1 MENDS
6 NNNNDQSHHHGHHQY
21 GGEPLNEADQM
32 AASVVAGLS
41 SAGKHGRDN
50 DGGDQHDAAGG
61 GSALV
66 KKTRVEQ
73 EPEAEF
79 VVDEAERP
87 EFLPL
92 AAAEPAPA
100 AVLPAI
106 VLEEPESAIAAAVGG
121 DTVLVSAAAVELG
134 PYPFFYY
141 VDHSTDMDD
150 DPLTP
155 LTAPG
160 RVPNFPA
167 KMHAILSRSDLHEI
181 ISWQPHGRSFKVHRP
196 RLFEANVISTYFE
209 HSKFSSFIRQAN
221 GWGFRR
227 LTNTG
232 PDRNSYYHPL
242 FLAGLPFLCK
252 TMKRPGV
259 SKKLAA
265 DPDHEPDLYE
275 IAVLHPLPVHPV
287 VDDSILLQC
296 TIQGGPK
303 ARMPIYSGSILHSKP
318 LTDWYDLDRKPA
330 ATNSNSNTAN
340 ATEAQQ
346 LLPHD
351 QEALSSFQAALLGT
365 TTTPPAAA
373 ASIMAPVTNS
383 TTSTT
388 TTPPLFPPMMPN
400 NMMMP
405 NMMPFLMPGM
415 MPGNFMMPG
424 GNFMMPGL
432 STAAAP
438 LNFLG
443 GTTTNANATATNN
456 NNNNTKGLAALAMAN
471 QMAFGNAAAQF
482 AAGFAAAAAMS
493 AQMIQQQQQRVQPPP
508 PPVVSVPPPAEQQ
521 SPPQS
526 SNNVSSAAS

>member
-1 MENDS
+1 MEND
-6 NNNNDQSHHHGHHQY
+6 HHQY

-41 SAGKHGRDN
+41 SAGGKHGRD
-50 DGGDQHDAAGG
+50 DGGGDQHDAAGG

-66 KKTRVEQ
+66 KKTRVE
-73 EPEAEF
+73 ELEAEL
-79 VVDEAERP
+79 VVDEAAERP
-87 EFLPL
+87 ELLPL
-92 AAAEPAPA
+92 AVEPATALLPA
-100 AVLPAI
+100 AL
-106 VLEEPESAIAAAVGG
+106 LEEPESVAAAAVGG
-121 DTVLVSAAAVELG
+121 DTVLVSAAAAELG

-242 FLAGLPFLCK
+242 FLAGLPHLCK

-259 SKKLAA
+259 AKKLAA
-265 DPDHEPDLYE
+265 DPDHEPNLYE
-275 IAVLHPLPVHPV
+275 IALLHPLPVHPI

-330 ATNSNSNTAN
+330 AASNCNTTSTA

-365 TTTPPAAA
+365 TTSPPVAAA
-373 ASIMAPVTNS
+373 ASIMPPITS
-383 TTSTT
+383 TTSTTT

-424 GNFMMPGL
+424 GNFMMPTGL
-432 STAAAP
+432 APSAAAP
-438 LNFLG
+438 LNFLV
-443 GTTTNANATATNN
+443 GTTTNATTNATAT

-493 AQMIQQQQQRVQPPP
+493 AQMIQQQQVQQQQPPVQQQP
-508 PPVVSVPPPAEQQ
+508 PPVVSVPPPEQQ
-521 SPPQS
+521 SSPQS